1 MNNLYAIF
9 IFTLEYDSLNV
20 IIHIKY
26 SENRRSSRVVNTC
39 IFSCSVY
46 LFFKYIHWLLSMEAL
61 ENYKI
66 YACSLWLYERSFHF
80 HMEEN
85 DFRLGRARFWRT
97 SIYNITSKLYY
108 ICICC
113 FFRNKIPYELRF
125 IY

>member
-26 SENRRSSRVVNTC
+26 SENKGGSRVVNTC

-46 LFFKYIHWLLSMEAL
+46 LVFKYIHWLLSMEAL

-66 YACSLWLYERSFHF
+66 YACPLWFYERSFHF

-85 DFRLGRARFWRT
+85 DFRLGRSRFWRT
-97 SIYNITSKLYY
+97 SIYSTISKLYY
-108 ICICC
+108 ISIC
-113 FFRNKIPYELRF
+113 RF
-125 IY
+125 LESKSVMN

>member
-1 MNNLYAIF
+1 MF
-9 IFTLEYDSLNV
+9 IFTLEYDSLRV

-39 IFSCSVY
+39 IFLVLSTF
-46 LFFKYIHWLLSMEAL
+46 FFKYIHWLLSMEAL

-108 ICICC
+108 TCICC
-113 FFRNKIPYELRF
+113 FFRIKIRYELRF